1 MVPLKFRF
9 HSFHRQWVFNLFSVF
24 FLVCVVLCYYLP
36 ISQLVRITLEFITFT
51 ILVVWF
57 EPWFTSW
64 GKVWIIASTL
74 LILGS
79 YLNPVLPSGPLMLA
93 HVFFLLVMMLLFN
106 HTEKQK
112 LRLHEHH
119 LKTIRV
125 LLRQHPPLIQTA
137 DYTNEAIIIL
147 DNLGTILD
155 INAESSILLS
165 LPESSLVGKS
175 IYNVLG
181 ILPNAQPTNIP
192 ENGDFNWTQQGVTKY
207 LKFRTRPLLDRNKP
221 SGTLV
226 TLFDISESINRLEN
240 ELQIEKLSIVSQV
253 SAGLA
258 HEIRN
263 PLTTIKGFMQLITP
277 EQWPEV
283 FRPYQVLI
291 LDEIETINQLLNKF
305 ILITNPSAPHFEKLN
320 LLECISSL
328 TEATIPYISKYGVF
342 LDVECPS
349 QSVYVMG
356 DREQLHQALMSIVN
370 NGVEASPL
378 GGKVSIQLTQ
388 NESWVSISVTDDGP
402 GIPETLRSKI
412 LDPFFT
418 THEEGT
424 GLGLTIAQQIILT
437 HHGKLHFSDS
447 SITTGTVVTISLPR
461 LDFTDTLSARVTD

>member
-1 MVPLKFRF
+1 M
-9 HSFHRQWVFNLFSVF
+9 
-24 FLVCVVLCYYLP
+24 
-36 ISQLVRITLEFITFT
+36 
-51 ILVVWF
+51 
-57 EPWFTSW
+57 
-64 GKVWIIASTL
+64 
-74 LILGS
+74 
-79 YLNPVLPSGPLMLA
+79 
-93 HVFFLLVMMLLFN
+93 
-106 HTEKQK
+106 
-112 LRLHEHH
+112 
-119 LKTIRV
+119 